1 MVREERAVATSYDGA
16 SDTSR
21 LVCETGEISQRL
33 QANVDLLLDASGF
46 LVGIDLGGEGFE
58 RLVIMLGPHE
68 KVASQRSSP
77 AEIVRGKDGQVLYVA
92 FTNARSAARG
102 HEKNPY
108 A

>member
-16 SDTSR
+16 SDTFR
-21 LVCETGEISQRL
+21 LVCETGEIHQRF
-33 QANVDLLLDASGF
+33 QANVDLLLDSGGY

-58 RLVIMLGPHE
+58 RLVIMLGRHE
-68 KVASQRSSP
+68 NVASQRPSP
-77 AEIVRGKDGQVLYVA
+77 AEIVRGKDGAVLYVA
-92 FTNARSAARG
+92 FSNARAAARG